1 MSVPEDAQSSTHAL
15 IQRGRAGDSS
25 AWDRVFGRMLK
36 RIRRWAHGRVPQSA
50 LGAGE
55 TQDFVQDAALGVWT
69 RMDQLD
75 FRKPGELDAYV
86 RQAVINRIRDQARRG
101 LARPAMLPLDPGII
115 DQSPSALERA
125 LDGEA
130 LVRYQHAFAAL
141 DVRDREAVIARATMG
156 YTFDQIAELT
166 GRPSAAAARMSV
178 NRSIERLRRAVDG

>member
-101 LARPAMLPLDPGII
+101 LARPALLPLDPGII